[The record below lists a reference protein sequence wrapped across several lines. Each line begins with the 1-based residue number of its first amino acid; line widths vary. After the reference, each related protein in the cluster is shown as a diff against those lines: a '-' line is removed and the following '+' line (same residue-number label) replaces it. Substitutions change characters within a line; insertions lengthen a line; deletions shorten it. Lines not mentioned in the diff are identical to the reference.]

1 MESSNP
7 CVALSLWGTVPRVF
21 SSKPSHRATR
31 SAVPNRPE
39 FSSLR
44 GREAPSLAGPV
55 PRHAGDCPSP
65 CRGLS
70 ITISVPLLAGSVPRH
85 FCPSPCGVCPS
96 RFLVGS
102 VPHAFVPH
110 AFSLGLSLTLSR
122 CGVCPSRFLVG
133 SVPRVFPRTFP
144 LAFRS
149 HFVKRSAFFSRF
161 SILRIAFHPMPAR
174 VKRTFRD
181 FTFKSFSNHFQIT
194 FLFWLC
200 GIISVSARGTA
211 SAPRRRTVPE
221 RRNQKKKEHHAT
233 KEPHL
238 RP

>member
-1 MESSNP
+1 MQ
-7 CVALSLWGTVPRVF
+7 
-21 SSKPSHRATR
+21 
-31 SAVPNRPE
+31 
-39 FSSLR
+39 
-44 GREAPSLAGPV
+44 
-55 PRHAGDCPSP
+55 
-65 CRGLS
+65 
-70 ITISVPLLAGSVPRH
+70 GSVPRH
-85 FCPSPCGVCPS
+85 FCPSPCGDCPSPCRGLSLTMQGSVPHHFCPSPCGDCPS
-96 RFLVGS
+96 RFLIGS
-102 VPHAFVPH
+102 VHH
-110 AFSLGLSLTLSR
+110 AFSW
-122 CGVCPSRFLVG
+122 G

-174 VKRTFRD
+174 VKRTFLD